1 MHGYPRRSQFAHE
14 AFIPSHFNFR
24 PNYKGSTSYYELAN
38 EERSFT
44 STKLTRHR
52 RSLGSAW
59 AMEWRE
65 EVKLK
70 HSQVNRPIYW
80 KNSLVLRYY
89 SFEKTWMSD
98 WFEGSNSYLSF
109 IRLETELRLTTTF
122 RNLPPTILNN
132 ERDPAHLV
140 EWSLKLTWNREWRMV
155 RVLRHMSRSES
166 LFRPFRMTHA
176 RWRLIIF
183 EIGSP
188 VSSRFSSR
196 NPGYI
201 RLRAAIFPTRNA
213 PQISSLAPS
222 TRLEYPWKLKDRPSI
237 IKPWPWQFLFVKTRE
252 EEMRTRRGDQ

>member
-1 MHGYPRRSQFAHE
+1 
-14 AFIPSHFNFR
+14 
-24 PNYKGSTSYYELAN
+24 
-38 EERSFT
+38 
-44 STKLTRHR
+44 
-52 RSLGSAW
+52 
-59 AMEWRE
+59 
-65 EVKLK
+65 
-70 HSQVNRPIYW
+70 
-80 KNSLVLRYY
+80 
-89 SFEKTWMSD
+89 MSD
-98 WFEGSNSYLSF
+98 WFEGVIGICLLYVQRQSVPPSVIYLQPSW
-109 IRLETELRLTTTF
+109 ITKGPCTS
-122 RNLPPTILNN
+122 
-132 ERDPAHLV
+132 LV

-196 NPGYI
+196 NPGYF

>member
-14 AFIPSHFNFR
+14 GFIPSHFNFR

-140 EWSLKLTWNREWRMV
+140 EWSLKLSWNREWFGCFDKCV
-155 RVLRHMSRSES
+155 DLIF
-166 LFRPFRMTHA
+166 LFRPFRTTLA
-176 RWRLIIF
+176 CWRLILF
-183 EIGSP
+183 QIGSP
-188 VSSRFSSR
+188 ISSTCSSR

-201 RLRAAIFPTRNA
+201 GLKAVISQWGMHLIQKFP
-213 PQISSLAPS
+213 PWYLFPLALS
-222 TRLEYPWKLKDRPSI
+222 MKIKRPSWS
-237 IKPWPWQFLFVKTRE
+237 KYYWPWNFPFAKTKRRRCPE
-252 EEMRTRRGDQ
+252 EVNK